1 METEERNHA
10 NAPSIDR
17 MRLPEET
24 FRKELRTCYD
34 PFPCGVQETHEREYP
49 IVIDKMPAFI
59 DKGISYELLNGFLK
73 VYKALFLPFIGLIL
87 LCILGAVLCLC
98 VGETEKIYNALSF
111 AGELVIFLAGLF
123 VFFMLLFGLSSL
135 LFARKRK

>member
-24 FRKELRTCYD
+24 FRKELTTCYD
-34 PFPCGVQETHEREYP
+34 PFPCGEQETHEREYP

-59 DKGISYELLNGFLK
+59 DKGKSNELLNGFLK

-98 VGETEKIYNALSF
+98 VGETEKIYNALTF